1 MPPADPSPVGADAPE
16 LPRLTLGARMRWA
29 WTRARLGS
37 RLTIEGRAAAGPRV
51 RIAVA
56 PGASVTLGDG
66 VELGDATRI
75 EAVGGPVRIGAGTRL
90 GERCTLAATAAI
102 EIGGGCSIGDYV
114 LFADSDPSFDDGETP
129 VRLQPLRTAPIRVGD
144 GARIGAHAAILAG
157 AHVGDGAV
165 VGSYAVVRGSVPA
178 GVVFTGAAGHP

>member
-75 EAVGGPVRIGAGTRL
+75 EAVGGPFVSAPA
-90 GERCTLAATAAI
+90 LASASAA
-102 EIGGGCSIGDYV
+102 
-114 LFADSDPSFDDGETP
+114 PWP
-129 VRLQPLRTAPIRVGD
+129 RQPLSRSEAAARSATTSCSRTRIR
-144 GARIGAHAAILAG
+144 A
-157 AHVGDGAV
+157 
-165 VGSYAVVRGSVPA
+165 S
-178 GVVFTGAAGHP
+178 T